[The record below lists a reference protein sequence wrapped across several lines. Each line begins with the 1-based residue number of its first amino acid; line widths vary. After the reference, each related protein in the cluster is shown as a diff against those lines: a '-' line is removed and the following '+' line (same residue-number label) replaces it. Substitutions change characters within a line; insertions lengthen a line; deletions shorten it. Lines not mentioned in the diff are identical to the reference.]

1 MKPLNVV
8 KVERKALFES
18 ADAASRTTLTPNRW
32 RMDNLPMVF
41 SCIVFDVKDLVID
54 LVGAN
59 YSEHTKSSVT
69 ILHRIGNG
77 RRFAVMAC
85 DLVPVLRRLEGE
97 EVTIEV
103 YEYQAVFRHFY
114 GSFTLPLVTDSMDLF
129 FERVGLLEERFS
141 YHTIEL
147 EAPFFK
153 SMLNRLKKYIE
164 DDFWRPAMNG
174 ICIRRKAGKIDYV
187 ASNGHRLVCIT
198 RKDEEC
204 TLPSSLLIPGNVVN
218 VLRRIVPNTGFIR
231 IDYSEWKEGVK
242 ENKDKSVCHI
252 SIDNGTDLW
261 FTPTEGKFPDYTKV
275 IPSSF
280 ACTCRIDRTLLLRS
294 LDRMSFLSPDS
305 RIVRAELADDK
316 ISLYSKNK
324 DYETEQSEELP
335 CNYKSKPLTLGLSLT
350 NAMPVLSSIRHKYV
364 IIQSAGSLNKAFVI
378 VPDKQPE
385 NETVTALF
393 MPCSIAED

>member
-1 MKPLNVV
+1 MKPLIFV
-8 KVERKALFES
+8 KVERKILFE
-18 ADAASRTTLTPNRW
+18 AANTASRTTLTPDRCH
-32 RMDNLPMVF
+32 RDNLPMVF

-97 EVTIEV
+97 EVSIEV

-164 DDFWRPAMNG
+164 DDFWRPVMSG

-204 TLPSSLLIPGNVVN
+204 TLPSSLLIPAKVVN

-242 ENKDKSVCHI
+242 ENKDKPVCHI

-261 FTPTEGKFPDYTKV
+261 FTPTEGKYPDYVKV
-275 IPSSF
+275 IPLSF
-280 ACTCRIDRTLLLRS
+280 ACTCRIQRTLLLRS
-294 LDRMSFLSPDS
+294 LDRMSFLCPD
-305 RIVRAELADDK
+305 RGIIRATLADDK
-316 ISLYSKNK
+316 ISLYSKDK
-324 DYETEQSEELP
+324 DFETEQAETLP
-335 CNYKSKPLTLGLSLT
+335 CEYKSQPMTLGLSIRNL
-350 NAMPVLSSIRHKYV
+350 MPVLSSIRSKDV
-364 IIQSAGSLNKAFVI
+364 VIQSTGSLNNGFVI

-385 NETVTALF
+385 NEAVTALF